1 MIIYK
6 QDVLKLLKSKGY
18 NQTRL
23 QRERLLTS
31 KTLDALRHNEYI
43 SLKSLDTICK
53 LCRCDVS
60 DIIQYE
66 QDEFLNDY
74 SAE

>member
-23 QRERLLTS
+23 QRERLLTVS
-31 KTLDALRHNEYI
+31 ALNALRHGDYI
-43 SLKSLDTICK
+43 SFKSLDTICK

>member
-6 QDVLKLLKSKGY
+6 QDVLKLLKAKGY

-74 SAE
+74 SVE